1 MLLKECDAYP
11 FMSTAKVSRQAQP
24 PLARFKLEACT
35 KADIFVSQPTLDLH
49 QYIYIYIHI
58 QIHLYLNRY
67 LLCCPVSDTIHGCV

>member
-49 QYIYIYIHI
+49 QYIYIHTYTDTS
-58 QIHLYLNRY
+58 
-67 LLCCPVSDTIHGCV
+67 VSESISPMLSCF